1 MQEGSG
7 KIAEEQGTRNEER
20 GTRNEERG
28 KSSAAI
34 PFLQARTRQIDA
46 GRSKTPKTKAA
57 AAAALHAPQNPRT
70 MLLVIPL
77 KSVKEEE
84 RTPIELET
92 FVCCEL
98 VTYIKQPRC

>member
-7 KIAEEQGTRNEER
+7 KIAEEEGARNK
-20 GTRNEERG
+20 ERG
-28 KSSAAI
+28 KSSTAI

-57 AAAALHAPQNPRT
+57 AAAVLHAPQNPRT

-77 KSVKEEE
+77 KKGQRRRDTAHRENVV
-84 RTPIELET
+84 ELET
-92 FVCCEL
+92 FVCCE
-98 VTYIKQPRC
+98 R

>member
-7 KIAEEQGTRNEER
+7 KIAEEQ

-84 RTPIELET
+84 RTPIELDI

-98 VTYIKQPRC
+98 VAYIKQPRC